1 MNKVILGSKFFLLF
15 LVKEDDCAMK
25 DTTLVPLSNGHRF
38 SWASRLL
45 VIDHDVFTTY
55 CGTISSTVVVS
66 E

>member
-1 MNKVILGSKFFLLF
+1 MKTALLGSKFLL
-15 LVKEDDCAMK
+15 LLRVKEENCAMK
-25 DTTLVPLSNGHRF
+25 DTILVPLSNGHRL

-45 VIDHDVFTTY
+45 VIDHDVLTTY